1 MKRNTDF
8 IVGAVVLLTIA
19 VVLGA
24 TLWAGQAEVGQK
36 RVRVAAIFRDAGGVR
51 VGDQVVIRGVESGR
65 VDAIELGDDGW
76 VQVRMRLDPEVRLP
90 GRPVALL
97 GESSLFGEWE
107 ATITDAG
114 ALPEDRNVR
123 RQVADAVQAAAR
135 TDVGLRTIPGA
146 TLPDIAQL
154 TTVAGRIAGD
164 VASVANRVQ
173 VAFDDRAARELR
185 TSIANFARMSDNMT
199 RMSAEMSRVVRV
211 QSRNV
216 DSMSADV
223 RAGVR
228 ALNQTAEA
236 FQRVAERIDTST
248 SSGEIRQIV
257 AKTSRAAS
265 QLEETSLELR
275 QISRQLTLSTQSLDR
290 VLSRGDS
297 VLAKLN
303 SGEGSLALLLNDPA
317 LYRNTDSL
325 LVQLRALAADVQANP
340 KKYVSVR
347 VF

>member
-8 IVGAVVLLTIA
+8 VVGAVVLLAIA
-19 VVLGA
+19 VILGA
-24 TLWAGQAEVGQK
+24 TLWAGQAEVGEK
-36 RVRVAAIFRDAGGVR
+36 RVRVTGLFRDAGGTR

-65 VDAIELGDDGW
+65 VEAIELADDGW
-76 VQVRMRLDPEVRLP
+76 VQVRMRLDPAVRLP
-90 GRPVALL
+90 ARPVALL

-114 ALPEDRNVR
+114 AVPEDREVR
-123 RQVADAVQAAAR
+123 RQVADAVRQAAR
-135 TDVGLRTIPGA
+135 TDADTRTIPGA

-185 TSIANFARMSDNMT
+185 VSIANFARMSDNMS
-199 RMSAEMSRVVRV
+199 RMSAELARTVRAQAV
-211 QSRNV
+211 NV

-223 RAGVR
+223 RAGAH
-228 ALNQTAEA
+228 ALNQTAGA
-236 FQRVAERIDTST
+236 FQRVAERIDSST
-248 SSGEIRQIV
+248 SSGQLREIV
-257 AKTSRAAS
+257 LTASHAAT
-265 QLEETSLELR
+265 QLDSTTIELR
-275 QISRQLTLSTQSLDR
+275 RISGQLSSSAQNLERLLARS
-290 VLSRGDS
+290 DS
-297 VLAKLN
+297 VVAKLN
-303 SGEGSLALLLNDPA
+303 SGEGSLALLLNDPS

-325 LVQLRALAADVQANP
+325 LVQLRALTADLQANP
-340 KKYVSVR
+340 KKYLSVR

>member
-1 MKRNTDF
+1 MKHKNDF
-8 IVGAVVLLTIA
+8 IVGAVVLFTVA
-19 VVLGA
+19 TVLGA
-24 TLWAGQAEVGQK
+24 TLWVKQAEVGQK
-36 RVRVAAIFRDAGGVR
+36 RVRVSARFRDAGGVR
-51 VGDQVVIRGVESGR
+51 VGDHVVIRGVESGR

-90 GRPVALL
+90 ARPVALL

-107 ATITDAG
+107 ATIIDAG
-114 ALPEDRNVR
+114 AVPEDREVR
-123 RQVADAVQAAAR
+123 RQVADAAEAVGQAS
-135 TDVGLRTIPGA
+135 DGTIPGA

-173 VAFDDRAARELR
+173 VAFDDRAAVEMRN
-185 TSIANFARMSDNMT
+185 SIRNFARMSDNMS
-199 RMSAEMSRVVRV
+199 RMSAELSRVVRA
-211 QSRNV
+211 QSQNV

-223 RAGVR
+223 RAGAH
-228 ALNQTAEA
+228 ALNQTAVA

-265 QLEETSLELR
+265 QLEETTLELR
-275 QISRQLTLSTQSLDR
+275 QMSRQLTISQQSLER
-290 VLSRGDS
+290 VLARSDS

-303 SGEGSLALLLNDPA
+303 SGEGSLALLLNDPG

-325 LVQLRALAADVQANP
+325 LVQLRSLAADVQANP